1 MAIPRKDHTMSFV
14 RLNRWGHSTGLRIPV
29 AVLSAAG
36 LSAGRSVSLRVL
48 DNGDIRVRPVGKIV
62 PAEVDSA
69 DSVVANVGITE
80 TEWEQW

>member
-1 MAIPRKDHTMSFV
+1 MSHV

-36 LSAGRSVSLRVL
+36 LSPGRSVSLRVL

-62 PAEVDSA
+62 PAKPESA
-69 DSVVANVGITE
+69 NTAATTAEGS
-80 TEWEQW
+80 EWEPEQW

>member
-1 MAIPRKDHTMSFV
+1 
-14 RLNRWGHSTGLRIPV
+14 
-29 AVLSAAG
+29 
-36 LSAGRSVSLRVL
+36 VSLRVL

-69 DSVVANVGITE
+69 DSVAANVGITE

>member
-1 MAIPRKDHTMSFV
+1 MSFV

-69 DSVVANVGITE
+69 DSVAANVGITE

>member
-1 MAIPRKDHTMSFV
+1 MSFV

-29 AVLSAAG
+29 TVLSAAG

>member
-1 MAIPRKDHTMSFV
+1 MSFV

-48 DNGDIRVRPVGKIV
+48 DNGDIRVRPVGKIG

>member
-1 MAIPRKDHTMSFV
+1 MSFV

-69 DSVVANVGITE
+69 DSVVAIVGITE
-80 TEWEQW
+80 TECEQW

>member
-1 MAIPRKDHTMSFV
+1 MSFV

>member
-1 MAIPRKDHTMSFV
+1 MSFV
-14 RLNRWGHSTGLRIPV
+14 RLNRWGHSTGLRIPL

>member
-1 MAIPRKDHTMSFV
+1 MSFV

-62 PAEVDSA
+62 PAEVDRA

>member
-1 MAIPRKDHTMSFV
+1 MSFV

-36 LSAGRSVSLRVL
+36 LAAGRSVSLRVL

>member
-1 MAIPRKDHTMSFV
+1 MSFV
-14 RLNRWGHSTGLRIPV
+14 RLNRWGHSTGLRIPA
-29 AVLSAAG
+29 AVSSAAG

>member
-1 MAIPRKDHTMSFV
+1 MSFV

-80 TEWEQW
+80 TEWEKW